1 MILKTLQGRKRKL
14 NIRDYLVQWRGASLS
29 KFQRNVKLF
38 LEPYWSKK
46 MIGEEVPMVGSKM
59 RFDLFNATDKI
70 VVEVMG
76 EGHTDPEFYLHESAV
91 DYLNQLRRDAKK
103 ADWCEL
109 NGYTLVEVFPGDMP
123 LTPEFFKTK
132 YDIEL

>member
-1 MILKTLQGRKRKL
+1 MIFKTPKGQKRKVILK
-14 NIRDYLVQWRGASLS
+14 DYLIKWDEASAS
-29 KFQRNVKLF
+29 KAQTKVKTF
-38 LEPYWSKK
+38 LKPYWKHK
-46 MIGEEVPMVGSKM
+46 VVCEEFLVPGALWRMDFLNV
-59 RFDLFNATDKI
+59 TDKI
-70 VVEVMG
+70 ALEYQG
-76 EGHTDPEFYLHESAV
+76 EQHANPLSHYFADVTDF
-91 DYLNQLRRDAKK
+91 LNSLRRDAKK